1 MPVERPLGAR
11 RTPHEELMNAISQAS
26 LYVDE
31 GPGPIRRWKG
41 LYTVEVLF
49 TLFALMF
56 MTGGL
61 TRTLTGNLPEDVAVS
76 TSSPLVQIS
85 GAGVY
90 VLTMGLIALRAQRFL
105 PLILPNLI
113 LFLPVV
119 LALASTAWSAE
130 PDFTLRRSISLFGT
144 TALGVYVGLRFGL
157 KEITNLLF
165 VSLSAIVALSFLA
178 AVLVPTYGVHQPS
191 DPLTGH
197 HAGLW
202 RGMFWHKNV
211 LGPIASILVLITL
224 SLWRQILFWKIIKLM
239 VLLISAIVVLK
250 AGSSQALFQFVVF
263 TAMILTHMRFSKS
276 RASLRVALFSI
287 GLAIAFPI
295 FMFREEITNTALE
308 LLNRDA
314 TLSSRIYIW
323 HAAIL
328 GGMKAPIFG
337 IGYEAGWRYGAAHL
351 YALQLYYI
359 EVGHAHNGYLQTWLD
374 LGFVGIGLV
383 AMVWIAFLYR
393 TFAVANYSY
402 ETYMLSLYF
411 LLYYFMTN
419 YVTSFLLKYQDIYWL
434 VISIMFV
441 CSSKILMQVR
451 RQISAGIAPQPQ
463 VNPA

>member
-61 TRTLTGNLPEDVAVS
+61 TRTLTGNLPEDVAIS
-76 TSSPLVQIS
+76 TSSPLVQAS
-85 GAGVY
+85 GAGIY
-90 VLTMGLIALRAQRFL
+90 VLTIGFIALRAQRFL
-105 PLILPNLI
+105 PLIIRNLI
-113 LFLPVV
+113 LFLPVIM
-119 LALASTAWSAE
+119 ALASTAWSAD
-130 PDFTLRRSISLFGT
+130 PDMTMRRSISLFGT
-144 TALGVYVGLRFGL
+144 SALGLYVGLRFGL
-157 KEITNLLF
+157 KEIANLLF
-165 VSLSAIVALSFLA
+165 TSLTIIVGLSFLA

-202 RGMFWHKNV
+202 RGLYWHKNV
-211 LGPIASILVLITL
+211 LGPCASILVLITL
-224 SLWRQILFWKIIKLM
+224 SLWRQIVFWRLIKLA
-239 VLLISAIVVLK
+239 VFGIASIVVLK
-250 AGSSQALFQFVVF
+250 AGSSQAMFQFTIF
-263 TAMILTHMRFSKS
+263 TALILAHLRFSKS

-287 GLAIAFPI
+287 GLTVAFPV
-295 FMFREEITNTALE
+295 FMFREEITAFGLE

-328 GGMKAPIFG
+328 GGLKAPIIG
-337 IGYEAGWRYGAAHL
+337 IGYEVGWRFGAAHI

-359 EVGHAHNGYLQTWLD
+359 DVGHAHNGFLQTWLD

-383 AMVWIAFLYR
+383 VCVWVVFLYR
-393 TFAVANYSY
+393 TFAVAKYSY
-402 ETYMLSLYF
+402 EAYMLSLYF

-419 YVTSFLLKYQDIYWL
+419 YVTSFLMKYQDIYWL

-441 CSSKILMQVR
+441 CMSKIMLEIR
-451 RQISAGIAPQPQ
+451 RNTEAATGQLHTQP
-463 VNPA
+463 A